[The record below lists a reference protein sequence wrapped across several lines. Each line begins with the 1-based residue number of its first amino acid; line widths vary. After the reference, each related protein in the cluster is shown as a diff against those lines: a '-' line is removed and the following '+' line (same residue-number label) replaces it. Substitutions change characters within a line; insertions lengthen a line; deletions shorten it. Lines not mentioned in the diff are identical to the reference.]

1 MIKLEKLN
9 NQEFEKYL
17 DFMIPNY
24 AKEISSNYTLS
35 LDNAIEE
42 SEMMMNG
49 IFSNGLSTEGQ
60 FLYNIWDTDM
70 ETKIGVLWYSV
81 NTEIDRAYLYHIYI
95 EEAYR
100 KKGYGTRVLEEL
112 QIRVKELGMN
122 SLALSVF
129 GSNDAAVNLYKK
141 LGYTTS
147 SISMHK
153 II

>member
-1 MIKLEKLN
+1 MIKLEKFN

-35 LDNAIEE
+35 LDKAIEE
-42 SEMMMNG
+42 SEMMMKG

-60 FLYNIWDTDM
+60 FLYNIWDTDVK
-70 ETKIGVLWYSV
+70 TKIGILWYSV

-95 EEAYR
+95 EEAFR
-100 KKGYGTRVLEEL
+100 RKGYGTRVLEEL

>member
-1 MIKLEKLN
+1 MIKFEKFN

-42 SEMMMNG
+42 SEMMMKG

-81 NTEIDRAYLYHIYI
+81 NTEINRAYLYHIYI

-100 KKGYGTRVLEEL
+100 KKGYGTRVLEKL
-112 QIRVKELGMN
+112 QIIIKELGMN

-129 GSNDAAVNLYKK
+129 GSNDAALNLYKK

-153 II
+153 VI

>member
-1 MIKLEKLN
+1 MIKLEKFN

-35 LDNAIEE
+35 LDKAIEE
-42 SEMMMNG
+42 SEMMMKG

-60 FLYNIWDTDM
+60 FLYNIWDTD
-70 ETKIGVLWYSV
+70 EKTKIGILWYSV

-112 QIRVKELGMN
+112 QIIVKELGMN

>member
-1 MIKLEKLN
+1 MIKFEKFN

-81 NTEIDRAYLYHIYI
+81 NTEINRAYLYHIYI

-100 KKGYGTRVLEEL
+100 KKATELE
-112 QIRVKELGMN
+112 
-122 SLALSVF
+122 F
-129 GSNDAAVNLYKK
+129 
-141 LGYTTS
+141 
-147 SISMHK
+147 
-153 II
+153 